1 MGLAL
6 RDTSFHTYAEYCSW
20 PEDVRYELIDGEAYA
35 MAPAPSP
42 RHQEWV
48 GEVFRQIADALDDK
62 PCRVYLAPFDVRL
75 PRGNE
80 ADEQI
85 DTVVQP
91 DLSVICDPGK
101 IDQRGCRGA
110 PDWVIEVLSPSTAG
124 HDMIVKRDLYERH
137 GVREYWI
144 VHPTDRVVTIYT
156 LIDGAYGKPDVFELV
171 GEVASKSL
179 PEVVID
185 WTRMTQLPDLT

>member
-6 RDTSFHTYAEYCSW
+6 RDTSLHTYAEYCSW
-20 PEDVRYELIDGEAYA
+20 PDDVRYELIDGEAYA

-48 GEVFRQIADALDDK
+48 GEVFRQIADALEGK

-75 PRGNE
+75 PRDDE
-80 ADEQI
+80 ADDNI

-91 DLSVICDPGK
+91 DLSVICDPSK

-124 HDMIVKRDLYERH
+124 HDMIVKRDIYERH

-156 LIDGAYGKPDVFELV
+156 LIDGAYGKPDVYELV
-171 GEVASKSL
+171 GEVTSKAL

-185 WTRMTQLPDLT
+185 WARMRVE

>member
-6 RDTSFHTYAEYCSW
+6 RDTSLHTYAEYCSW
-20 PEDVRYELIDGEAYA
+20 PDDVRYELIDGEAYA
-35 MAPAPSP
+35 MALAPSP
-42 RHQEWV
+42 THQTIAF
-48 GEVFRQIADALDDK
+48 EVARQIADALDGK

-75 PRGNE
+75 PRGAE
-80 ADEQI
+80 VDDEI
-85 DTVVQP
+85 NTVVQP

-124 HDMIVKRDLYERH
+124 HDMIVKRDIYERH

-156 LIDGAYGKPDVFELV
+156 LIDGAYGKPDVYELV
-171 GEVASKSL
+171 GEVTSKAL

-185 WTRMTQLPDLT
+185 WARMRVEPHT